1 MRFTVTWHPT
11 AERELADIWV
21 HASDRANVS
30 QAADTIDRV
39 LAAEPLTQGE
49 DFYGDRIL
57 VVLPLAAT
65 YTVSE
70 PDLSV
75 QILQVWHQSET
86 GEGAR

>member
-11 AERELADIWV
+11 AEAELADIWLR
-21 HASDRANVS
+21 ATDRAGVAD
-30 QAADTIDRV
+30 AANNIDQS
-39 LAAEPLTQGE
+39 LAAEPLSQGE

-57 VVLPLAAT
+57 VVLPLAVT

-75 QILQVWHQSET
+75 QILQVWYQS
-86 GEGAR
+86 AKSADAD